1 MKLSIRW
8 LNYWKDLLPSDI
20 QQYFNFALW
29 LTEDAYIR
37 KLPFLPFHQK
47 FEMKLLNPIYNI
59 FILYLNLSM
68 KLD

>member
-1 MKLSIRW
+1 MKLSNRW

-20 QQYFNFALW
+20 QQYLNFVLW
-29 LTEDAYIR
+29 LTEGADIR

-68 KLD
+68 KR